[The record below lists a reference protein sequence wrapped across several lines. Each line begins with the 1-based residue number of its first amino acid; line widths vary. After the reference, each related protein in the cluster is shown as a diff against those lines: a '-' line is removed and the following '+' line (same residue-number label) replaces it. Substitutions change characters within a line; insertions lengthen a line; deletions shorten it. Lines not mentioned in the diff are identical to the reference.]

1 MDKKEIQ
8 SLIKLINDSNI
19 SEFKLKDGDLRLTI
33 RTKEYHKASV
43 LPVKE
48 TVIGQPSIP
57 ISVPQPITEV
67 IAKPE
72 ISAPPVAA
80 KVSAPAEGGANDKN
94 NDYLEIRSPIV
105 GTFYRASGPDK
116 DPYVKV
122 GDVVNEESVVCIV
135 EAMKL
140 FNEIEAEVSGKIIDI
155 LVEDATPIEYD
166 QLLFIV
172 DPKG

>member
-8 SLIKLINDSNI
+8 GLIKLINDSNI
-19 SEFKLKDGDLRLTI
+19 SELKLEDGDFKLTI
-33 RTKEYHKASV
+33 RTKEYHKASMM
-43 LPVKE
+43 PVQK

-57 ISVPQPITEV
+57 ISVPH
-67 IAKPE
+67 
-72 ISAPPVAA
+72 PVPQVVEEPKINTPAVDA
-80 KVSAPAEGGANDKN
+80 GSTANKVSSN
-94 NDYLEIRSPIV
+94 NEDNGYLEIKSPIV
-105 GTFYRASGPDK
+105 GTFYRAPAPDK

-122 GDVVNEESVVCIV
+122 GDVVNKESVVCIV

-155 LVEDATPIEYD
+155 LVEDASPIEYD
-166 QLLFIV
+166 QVLFIV